1 MGHLRRFRL
10 PLKGKFGLVLAGFV
24 GAIAVVIFLS
34 YSTATR
40 VTDDLRGMELTA
52 FQQYTEAFRLMDYFQ
67 RITSLAD
74 GPMPESQVQSQ
85 AQDQAQ
91 SQMQSQ
97 APENQARRRWD
108 EDRLAFLAHAER
120 LAHAM
125 PATEQPRLDKML
137 KDFDLYCTAVTD
149 RASMLALS
157 ASFSRSGG
165 LRPGD
170 RDALAAQ
177 IADKSQAINTLEREL
192 LGELNQVAVLAGRQ
206 VALSLSETAKAAQ
219 IQWLKALVVGAT
231 GFILLLAVLTFLIRR
246 IVEPIK
252 ALSVVAG
259 RVARGDFGQIVE
271 IPSSVTDEI
280 GDLVGSFNMMTEGL
294 IKTTVSKR
302 YVDNIIQ
309 SMTDSLV
316 IVSPDGKIRSA
327 NRATLDLLG
336 YAEEELIGKPL
347 GTILAIGTCGSC
359 RENVAAGGASPG
371 QSTSGQSCPDL
382 PPQDQPLTGLPS
394 AGGVTSGAHEAPYV
408 ERTYLSKAGTPITV
422 SFSSSEMRR
431 ADGTP
436 EAIVCVAQDI
446 TERKR
451 WEEELEDA
459 KEAAETANR
468 ELTETN
474 GHLEDA
480 TRFAQDMAQQ
490 AEKANA
496 AKSEFLAMM
505 SHEIRTPLNGI
516 LGFSQLLLEDEGL
529 TREQKDFVETIYG
542 SGTALL
548 TVINDILDFSK
559 IEAGRMDLETI
570 DFDLV
575 TVVESVGDLLK
586 QRVAEKGL
594 ELTCFVDHHVPTR
607 LRGDPSRMRQI
618 LLNLAGNAVKFTER
632 GEVVV
637 EAKLEFE
644 TKGTVTVRF
653 EVRDTGIGIPE
664 DRQSL
669 IFDKFTQVDGSTTR
683 KYGGTGLGLA
693 ISRRLV
699 QMMGGDIGVESEMG
713 KGSTFYFVIEFARQ
727 KGAMVK
733 TPLADLVNIE
743 GVPVLIVDDNAR
755 SRRLLEEMLT
765 HWHMRPRAVDG
776 GQAALDELE
785 AALSVGQPYALA
797 LIDARMPEMDGFAL
811 AERVKGNAALSPT
824 VLIMLTSGG
833 KAGDGARC
841 RELGIA
847 AYLVK
852 PVKQA
857 DLWEAIMMTL
867 GAKEAATPSQ
877 DLVTKHTLSEERRR
891 LNILVAEDS
900 PVNLKLVV
908 RMLEKRGHAITPSTN
923 GREALAALG
932 TGSFDLVLMDV
943 EMPEMDGFE
952 ATAAIRAKEKDT
964 GAHIPVIAMTAHAM
978 KGDRERCLETGMDAY
993 VAKPIRAQEM
1003 LETIDRVVAG
1013 GPKVGVGAG
1022 SGSREDDA
1030 IDWLAA
1036 IAHLEGDVEL
1046 LKEIAGMFLDQC
1058 PELLE
1063 RSRNAVAKADPVEIE
1078 RAAHTIKGS
1087 VGNFAAKAAFEAAQ
1101 RLERIGRDGLLDQ
1114 AEEAQAALE
1123 AELDRLKPALV
1134 TLGREAE

>member
-1 MGHLRRFRL
+1 MRDFKVTMCSFRNLRI
-10 PLKGKFGLVLAGFV
+10 PLKAKFGLLLAGFV
-24 GAIAVVIFLS
+24 AAMAVVIFLS
-34 YSTATR
+34 YTTATK
-40 VTDDLRGMELTA
+40 VTAELRGMELTA
-52 FQQYTEAFRLMDYFQ
+52 FQQYTEAFHLMDYFQ
-67 RITSLAD
+67 RISSLPGGVGTETA
-74 GPMPESQVQSQ
+74 
-85 AQDQAQ
+85 
-91 SQMQSQ
+91 
-97 APENQARRRWD
+97 APEKWD
-108 EDRLAFLAHAER
+108 ENRRAFLGHAEK

-125 PATEQPRLDKML
+125 PASEKARLDKIL
-137 KDFDLYCTAVTD
+137 KDFDLYCAAVTD
-149 RASMLALS
+149 LAALS
-157 ASFSRSGG
+157 APSASGSGLRSRSGADPS
-165 LRPGD
+165 LQ
-170 RDALAAQ
+170 AQ
-177 IADKSQAINTLEREL
+177 IAAKSGAVATLEREL
-192 LGELNQVAVLAGRQ
+192 LGDFNQLAIVAGRQ
-206 VALSLSETAKAAQ
+206 VALSLSGTAEGAQ
-219 IQWLKALVVGAT
+219 VQWLKALVAGAAA
-231 GFILLLAVLTFLIRR
+231 FILLLAVLTFLIRR
-246 IVEPIK
+246 IVEPLK

-259 RVARGDFGQIVE
+259 KVAKGDFGHIVD

-316 IVSPDGKIRSA
+316 IVSPDGKIQSV
-327 NRATLDLLG
+327 NRATIDLLG
-336 YAEEELIGKPL
+336 YAEQELIGKPL
-347 GTILAIGTCGSC
+347 GVILAESSDRG
-359 RENVAAGGASPG
+359 VANAAISALGAVPAPASHETAGGASPG
-371 QSTSGQSCPDL
+371 QSTSGQSCPDQ
-382 PPQDQPLTGLPS
+382 PPQDQPTSGLPS
-394 AGGVTSGAHEAPYV
+394 AGGVTGTAHEAHYV
-408 ERTYLSKAGTPITV
+408 ERIYISKSGAPITV

-431 ADGTP
+431 ADGTL
-436 EAIVCVAQDI
+436 EGVVCVAQDI
-446 TERKR
+446 TDRKR
-451 WEEELEDA
+451 FERELESA

-474 GHLEDA
+474 AHLED
-480 TRFAQDMAQQ
+480 TTKFAQDMTRQ

-529 TREQKDFVETIYG
+529 TREQKDFVETVYA

-586 QRVAEKGL
+586 QRAAEKGL
-594 ELTCFVDHHVPTR
+594 ELNCFVDHHVPTR
-607 LRGDPSRMRQI
+607 LRGDPSRLRQI

-637 EAKLEFE
+637 EAKLEYE
-644 TKGTVTVRF
+644 TRETVTVRF

-669 IFDKFTQVDGSTTR
+669 IFDKFTQVDCSTTR

-699 QMMGGDIGVESEMG
+699 QMMGGDMGVESEMG
-713 KGSTFYFVIEFARQ
+713 KGSTFYFVVEFARQ
-727 KGAMVK
+727 KGAAVK

-785 AALSVGQPYALA
+785 AALAVGQPYSLA
-797 LIDARMPEMDGFAL
+797 LIDARMPEMDGFQL
-811 AERVKGNAALSPT
+811 AERIKANNGIATT

-867 GAKEAATPSQ
+867 GAREVPTRSP
-877 DLVTKHTLSEERRR
+877 DLVTKHTLREEHRR

-908 RMLEKRGHAITPSTN
+908 RMLEKRGHSISASTN

-932 TGSFDLVLMDV
+932 TGNFDLVLMDV

-964 GAHIPVIAMTAHAM
+964 GAHVPVIAMTAHAM

-1003 LETIDRVVAG
+1003 LDAIDKVVS
-1013 GPKVGVGAG
+1013 VGARSGGRAPTEG
-1022 SGSREDDA
+1022 SENDA

-1058 PELLE
+1058 PDLVA
-1063 RSRNAVAKADPVEIE
+1063 RARDAVAKADPVEIE

-1087 VGNFAAKAAFEAAQ
+1087 VGNFAAKAAFEAAR
-1101 RLERIGRDGLLDQ
+1101 RLERIGRDGTLDE

-1123 AELDRLKPALV
+1123 AELERLKPALV
-1134 TLGREAE
+1134 TLGRETQ

>member
-1 MGHLRRFRL
+1 VNRPKSGERSRLFRVGHLRL
-10 PLKGKFGLVLAGFV
+10 PLKIKFGLLLAGFV
-24 GAIAVVIFLS
+24 TAMAVVILLS
-34 YSTATR
+34 YNSANR

-52 FQQYTEAFRLMDYFQ
+52 FQQYTEAFRLMDCFQ
-67 RITSLAD
+67 KISILVN
-74 GPMPESQVQSQ
+74 GPSGVGQ
-85 AQDQAQ
+85 A
-91 SQMQSQ
+91 SGK
-97 APENQARRRWD
+97 WD
-108 EDRLAFLAHAER
+108 EDRRAFLAHAEK
-120 LAHAM
+120 LEHAM
-125 PATEQPRLDKML
+125 PATERSRVEKML
-137 KDFDLYCTAVTD
+137 RDFDLYCVAATD
-149 RASMLALS
+149 FASRRAAPAPASLS
-157 ASFSRSGG
+157 GPQSSSPSLDGQVEAKSKT
-165 LRPGD
+165 L
-170 RDALAAQ
+170 DA
-177 IADKSQAINTLEREL
+177 LEREL
-192 LGELNQVAVLAGRQ
+192 LGDLNQLAIVAGRQ
-206 VALSLSETAKAAQ
+206 VALSLSGTARAAQ
-219 IQWLKALVVGAT
+219 VQWLKALVAGAAAL
-231 GFILLLAVLTFLIRR
+231 IVLLTVLTFLIRR
-246 IVEPIK
+246 IVEPLR

-259 RVARGDFGQIVE
+259 KVAKGDFGQIIE
-271 IPSSVTDEI
+271 IPSSVSDEI
-280 GDLVGSFNMMTEGL
+280 GDLVGSFNMMTDGL

-336 YAEEELIGKPL
+336 YEEAELMGKPL
-347 GTILAIGTCGSC
+347 GAILAGAPNLDGGIET
-359 RENVAAGGASPG
+359 AGGASPG
-371 QSTSGQSCPDL
+371 QSTSGQSCPDP

-394 AGGVTSGAHEAPYV
+394 VGGVKGDPHEAHYA
-408 ERTYLSKAGTPITV
+408 ERVYTTKAGVPITV

-431 ADGTP
+431 ADGTL

-451 WEEELEDA
+451 WEGDLEAARD
-459 KEAAETANR
+459 AAETANR
-468 ELTETN
+468 ELTDTN
-474 GHLEDA
+474 AHLEDA
-480 TRFAQDMAQQ
+480 TKFAQDMAHQ

-529 TREQKDFVETIYG
+529 THEQKDFVETIYG

-586 QRVAEKGL
+586 QRAGEKGL
-594 ELTCFVDHHVPTR
+594 ELACFVDHHVPTR
-607 LRGDPSRMRQI
+607 LKGDPSRLRQI
-618 LLNLAGNAVKFTER
+618 LLNLAGNAIKFTER
-632 GEVVV
+632 GEVTV
-637 EAKLEFE
+637 EAKLEYE
-644 TKGTVTVRF
+644 TKQNVTVRF

-664 DRQSL
+664 DRQTV

-699 QMMGGDIGVESEMG
+699 QMMGGDMGVESEIG
-713 KGSTFYFVIEFARQ
+713 KGSTFYFVVEFSRQ
-727 KGAMVK
+727 PGAVVK
-733 TPLADLVNIE
+733 TPLADLINIE
-743 GVPVLIVDDNAR
+743 GVSVLIVDDNAR

-765 HWHMRPRAVDG
+765 HWHMRPKAVDS
-776 GQAALDELE
+776 GQAALNELE
-785 AALSVGQPYALA
+785 AAVSVGQPYALA

-811 AERVKGNAALSPT
+811 AERVKGNAALAPT
-824 VLIMLTSGG
+824 VLVMLTSGG
-833 KAGDGARC
+833 RAGDGARC

-852 PVKQA
+852 PIKQA

-867 GAKEAATPSQ
+867 GAKETAAPAP
-877 DLVTKHTLSEERRR
+877 DLVTKHTLREERRR

-908 RMLEKRGHAITPSTN
+908 RMLEKRGHAITSSTN

-932 TGSFDLVLMDV
+932 AGNFDLVLMDV

-952 ATAAIRAKEKDT
+952 ATAAIRAKEKDSGT
-964 GAHIPVIAMTAHAM
+964 HIPVIAMTAHAM
-978 KGDRERCLETGMDAY
+978 KGDRERCLATGMDAY
-993 VAKPIRAQEM
+993 VAKPIRAQEL
-1003 LETIDRVVAG
+1003 LETIDEVITAKSG
-1013 GPKVGVGAG
+1013 HGTSGPMGAG
-1022 SGSREDDA
+1022 QDDT

-1058 PELLE
+1058 PELVA
-1063 RSRNAVAKADPVEIE
+1063 RARDAVAKADPVEIE

-1101 RLERIGRDGLLDQ
+1101 RLERIGRDGTLDE

-1123 AELDRLKPALV
+1123 AELERLKPALV